1 MADLRTVLI
10 VDDNASVRRMLH
22 IVLAGEGYPTLE
34 AVDGV
39 EAIDTL
45 RLSQDRLVVLL
56 DVLMPRMSGLEV
68 LDEMDG
74 SKELTR
80 HAYIV
85 MTSEKSALDAQHAAL
100 LARQKIP
107 LMEKTFSLN
116 GLLGEVARA
125 ARRLM

>member
-34 AVDGV
+34 AVDGA
-39 EAIDTL
+39 EAVDTL

-56 DVLMPRMSGLEV
+56 DVLMPRMSGLDV
-68 LDEMDG
+68 LDLMDR

-80 HAYIV
+80 HSYIM

-125 ARRLM
+125 AGRLT